1 LVTIVDRVR
10 LKKFVRICALALL
23 VVRSGSL
30 PVRAQDN
37 PTETAVVKKGSFRLP
52 PEVPSPDGN
61 RPTVDRIKLGK
72 MLFFD
77 PRLSGS
83 NWISCASCHN
93 PSLGWSDGLATGVGL
108 RALSRKT
115 LSIVNS
121 GFNAFQMWD
130 GRLKSLEEQAWSPML
145 GAAEMHGTQK
155 EILVKLDAIPGY
167 VTAFEKAY
175 PGQGV
180 TKETVAKAIASFE
193 RTVVSRDS
201 PFDRWVEGD
210 ESAMTPSAKRGF
222 ALFTGK
228 ANCTAC
234 HQGSNFTD
242 QGFHNLGL
250 KGNADLGR
258 FAIVPIRVMRGAF
271 KTPTL
276 RDVALTAPYMH
287 NGSYRTLEEVVD
299 HYNRGG
305 DDKENLDPNMKPL
318 GLTDQERTDLVEFL
332 KSLTGKQ
339 LTITLPRLPQLF

>member
-1 LVTIVDRVR
+1 
-10 LKKFVRICALALL
+10 
-23 VVRSGSL
+23 
-30 PVRAQDN
+30 
-37 PTETAVVKKGSFRLP
+37 
-52 PEVPSPDGN
+52 
-61 RPTVDRIKLGK
+61 
-72 MLFFD
+72 
-77 PRLSGS
+77 
-83 NWISCASCHN
+83 
-93 PSLGWSDGLATGVGL
+93 
-108 RALSRKT
+108 
-115 LSIVNS
+115 
-121 GFNAFQMWD
+121 
-130 GRLKSLEEQAWSPML
+130 
-145 GAAEMHGTQK
+145 
-155 EILVKLDAIPGY
+155 
-167 VTAFEKAY
+167 
-175 PGQGV
+175 
-180 TKETVAKAIASFE
+180 
-193 RTVVSRDS
+193 
-201 PFDRWVEGD
+201 
-210 ESAMTPSAKRGF
+210 MTPSAKRGF